1 MTLAE
6 LSLKRPVTAIMFFV
20 SMTVVG
26 LLAAFRLPL
35 EYMPDIEAPF
45 LFVQIPYP
53 GSTPAEIERT
63 ITRPVEEALA
73 TIPGI
78 QSMNSRSR
86 ADSAEIFM
94 EFKWGQNVATKA
106 VEARDKLDAI
116 RADLPDDLQRYFVLK
131 FSTSDQP
138 VLQLRI
144 SSDRDLSNA
153 YEMLDRKLKRPLE
166 RVPGV
171 ARVQLHGVA
180 PPEVRIELSSD
191 RLTAHNIGLD
201 DLARALKDANFST
214 SAGLVH
220 DGGMRYRVQPHG
232 EWRSLDD
239 IRNVVLDGRGLRL
252 GDIAEVSMR
261 PAELDYERRLDT
273 RPAVALEISRERSA
287 NLVEVGRLVLE
298 QVEKASREPEMK
310 GLQLF
315 FMQNQAKG
323 VTDSLRELGKA
334 GIEGTLLSVL
344 VLFFF
349 LRDWRST
356 MMVSLAIP
364 VCFVMTLGCMY
375 FLGISLNILSMMGL
389 LLAVGMLVDNAV
401 VAVESIYQYRERFPD
416 RPWYCAIEGTR
427 VVGMAITAGTLT
439 SIIVFL
445 PNVFGERSPIAIYLT
460 QVAVSMSIAH
470 LASWL
475 IAISLIPMLS
485 AKLPTP
491 EFIGRETLVT
501 RLQCRYER
509 FVRWSLAHRRLTMFG
524 VFSLLLISVVP
535 MTQTKSDMFPTG
547 ETRDLR
553 LDYELNGNYRLEQLR
568 GAVGQ
573 VERLLLDNK
582 EKWEISS
589 VYSYYDERGN
599 ATTLIL
605 LSDADTAT
613 RSAAEIMD
621 EIRASLPKLAVG
633 KVAFSNGD
641 GGGGNSGSNDGIRL
655 SLVGDSSERLRELS
669 ASVLPVL
676 ARVPGLH
683 DVRLAQNAS
692 EREVAVRVDRERA
705 RAYGFSAADVARY
718 VSVALRG
725 TQLRDFRNGDTQ
737 IPTWLRFQDADAQSI
752 AELSDYRLRAPDGS
766 QVPLLAMVEVQTQDA
781 AAVIQRQNRQT
792 ALPIQVNV
800 ASGTTQD
807 EARKRI
813 EAAMQTVSLPAGYR
827 WTFGTTFREADETGQ
842 RMAFNLLVALVLVYV
857 VMCAMFESLIYPA
870 AIMMTFVFSVFGV
883 YWLFWITGTTF
894 SFMAMIGVLIL
905 MGIVV
910 NNGIVM
916 LVHINQLRHE
926 GRLRSDAL
934 VHGSRD
940 RLRPVLMT
948 MGTAILGMVPLC
960 IGNVQ
965 IGGDGPPYFPMAR
978 AIVGGLVFSTLVTLL
993 ALPVIY
999 SLLDD
1004 ARTWLR
1010 NVLRDGMSGRVRRQR
1025 VDAAAAAQP

>member
-45 LFVQIPYP
+45 LFVQVPYP

-63 ITRPVEEALA
+63 ITRPVEEALS

-78 QSMNSRSR
+78 QVMNSTSR
-86 ADSAEIFM
+86 ADGAEIFM

-131 FSTSDQP
+131 FATSDQP

-153 YEMLDRKLKRPLE
+153 WEMLDRKLKRPLE

-191 RLTAHNIGLD
+191 RLTAHNVGLD
-201 DLARALKDANFST
+201 ELARALKEANFST
-214 SAGLVH
+214 SAGLIH
-220 DGGMRYRVQPHG
+220 DGGLRYRVQPQG
-232 EWRSLDD
+232 EWRSLED
-239 IRNVVLDGRGLRL
+239 IRNVVLDRNGLRL
-252 GDIAEVSMR
+252 GDIAEVSLR
-261 PAELDYERRLDT
+261 PAELDYERRLDQ

-298 QVEKASREPEMK
+298 EVEKASREPEMK

-315 FMQNQAKG
+315 FMQNQAEG

-334 GIEGTLLSVL
+334 GLEGTLLSVL

-349 LRDWRST
+349 LRDWRAT
-356 MMVSLAIP
+356 AMVSLAIP

-401 VAVESIYQYRERFPD
+401 VAVESIYQYREKYPD

-475 IAISLIPMLS
+475 IAVSLIPMLS

-491 EFIGRETLVT
+491 DFIGRETLIT
-501 RLQCRYER
+501 RLQRRYER
-509 FVRWSLAHRRLTMFG
+509 FVRWSLGRRGLTMLG
-524 VFSLLLISVVP
+524 VLALLMVSLVP
-535 MTQTKSDMFPTG
+535 MTQTRSDMFPAG
-547 ETRDLR
+547 DTRDLH
-553 LDYELNGNYRLEQLR
+553 LDYDLNGNYRLEQLR
-568 GAVGQ
+568 SAVAE
-573 VERLLLDNK
+573 VERYLLDHR
-582 EKWEISS
+582 ESWEIRS

-599 ATTLIL
+599 ASTTIL
-605 LSDADTAT
+605 LTDDDDAVRPA
-613 RSAAEIMD
+613 SEIMD
-621 EIRASLPKLAVG
+621 EIRKDLPKLAVG
-633 KVAFSNGD
+633 KVAFNR
-641 GGGGNSGSNDGIRL
+641 GGGGGGSDGIRL

-669 ASVLPVL
+669 ESVMPVL

-683 DVRLAQNAS
+683 DVRLAQSAS
-692 EREVAVRVDRERA
+692 DREVAVRVDRERA
-705 RAYGFSAADVARY
+705 RAYGFSASDVARY
-718 VSVALRG
+718 VSIALRG
-725 TQLRDFRNGDTQ
+725 AQLRDFRRGDTQ
-737 IPTWLRFQDADAQSI
+737 IPTWLRFRDADAQSI
-752 AELSDYRLRAPDGS
+752 ADLSDYKLRAPDGS
-766 QVPLLAMVEVQTQDA
+766 QVPLLAMVEVQAQNAD
-781 AAVIQRQNRQT
+781 AVIQRQNRQT

-800 ASGTTQD
+800 DAETTQD
-807 EARKRI
+807 EARTRI
-813 EAAMQTVSLPAGYR
+813 EQTMETVSLPAGYR

-842 RMAFNLLVALVLVYV
+842 RMAFNLLIALVLVYV

-870 AIMMTFVFSVFGV
+870 AIMTTFVFSVFGV
-883 YWLFWITGTTF
+883 YWLFWLTGTTF

-926 GRLRSDAL
+926 GMSRVDAL
-934 VHGSRD
+934 VAGSRD

-960 IGNVQ
+960 IGGVQ

-978 AIVGGLVFSTLVTLL
+978 AIVGGLVFSTLVTLM

-1010 NVLRDGMSGRVRRQR
+1010 NVVRDGSQGRVLRQR
-1025 VDAAAAAQP
+1025 PTAAAAERA

>member
-1 MTLAE
+1 
-6 LSLKRPVTAIMFFV
+6 
-20 SMTVVG
+20 

-78 QSMNSRSR
+78 QVMNSTSR
-86 ADSAEIFM
+86 ADAAEIFM

-116 RADLPDDLQRYFVLK
+116 RADLPDDLQRFFVLK
-131 FSTSDQP
+131 FATSDQP

-144 SSDRDLSNA
+144 SSDRDLSNS

-171 ARVQLHGVA
+171 ARVQLNGVL
-180 PPEVRIELSSD
+180 PPELQIELSSD
-191 RLTAHNIGLD
+191 RLTAHNVGLN
-201 DLARALKDANFST
+201 DLAVLLKDANFST
-214 SAGLVH
+214 SAGLIH
-220 DGGMRYRVQPHG
+220 DGGLRYRVQPHG
-232 EWRSLDD
+232 EWRSLEDV
-239 IRNVVLDGRGLRL
+239 RNLVLNTAGLKL
-252 GDIAEVSMR
+252 GDIADISLR
-261 PAELDYERRLDT
+261 PAEADYERRLDK

-298 QVEKASREPEMK
+298 AVEHASKEPEMK
-310 GLQLF
+310 GLQLY

-323 VTDSLRELGKA
+323 VTDSLGELGKA

-356 MMVSLAIP
+356 LMVSLSIP

-401 VAVESIYQYRERFPD
+401 VAVESIYQYREKYPD
-416 RPWYCAIEGTR
+416 KPWYCAIEGTR

-445 PNVFGERSPIAIYLT
+445 PNMFGERTPIAIYLT

-485 AKLPTP
+485 ARLPTP
-491 EFIGRETLVT
+491 HFIGRETAIT
-501 RLQCRYER
+501 RLQRRYAR
-509 FVRWSLAHRRLTMFG
+509 FVRWSLARRGLTMLG
-524 VFSLLLISVVP
+524 LLGLLLVSIIP
-535 MTQTKSDMFPTG
+535 ITQTRSDMFPAG
-547 ETRDLR
+547 ETRDLY
-553 LDYELNGNYRLEQLR
+553 LNYTLNGNYRLDQLR
-568 GAVGQ
+568 TSVGQ
-573 VERLLLDNK
+573 IEDFLLARKDD
-582 EKWEISS
+582 WEIRS

-599 ATTLIL
+599 ASTTIL
-605 LSDADTAT
+605 LAEDKEAQRPAS
-613 RSAAEIMD
+613 EIM
-621 EIRASLPKLAVG
+621 EEMRKSMPKLAIGSVS
-633 KVAFSNGD
+633 FDRDD
-641 GGGGNSGSNDGIRL
+641 GGSGNGIRL
-655 SLVGDSSERLRELS
+655 SLIGDSSERLRELS
-669 ASVLPVL
+669 VSILPML

-683 DVRLAQNAS
+683 DVRLAENAS
-692 EREVAVRVDRERA
+692 DREVAVRVDRERA
-705 RAYGFSAADVARY
+705 RTYGFGAADVAQY

-725 TQLRDFRNGDTQ
+725 AQLRDFRHGDTQ
-737 IPTWLRFQDADAQSI
+737 IPAWLRFQDADAQSV
-752 AELSDYRLRAPDGS
+752 ADLSDYKLRAPDGS
-766 QVPLLAMVEVQTQDA
+766 QVPLLAMVNVQTQNA
-781 AAVIQRQNRQT
+781 ATSINRQNRQT
-792 ALPIQVNV
+792 ALPIQVNLD
-800 ASGTTQD
+800 SGVNND

-813 EAAMQTVSLPAGYR
+813 EEAMKTVSLPAGTG
-827 WTFGTTFREADETGQ
+827 WTFGSTFREADETGQ
-842 RMAFNLLVALVLVYV
+842 RMVFNLLIALVLVYV

-870 AIMMTFVFSVFGV
+870 AIMMTFVFSIFGV
-883 YWLFWITGTTF
+883 YWLFWLTGTTF

-916 LVHINQLRHE
+916 LVHINQLRFE
-926 GRLRSDAL
+926 GMARTEAL
-934 VHGSRD
+934 VEGCRD

-948 MGTAILGMVPLC
+948 MGTAILGMLPLC
-960 IGNVQ
+960 VGGVQ
-965 IGGDGPPYFPMAR
+965 IGGDGPPYYPMAR

-993 ALPVIY
+993 AMPVIY
-999 SLLDD
+999 ALLDD
-1004 ARTWLR
+1004 ARGWLR
-1010 NVLRDGMSGRVRRQR
+1010 NVISDAREGRVRRVRQ
-1025 VDAAAAAQP
+1025 ALAPPPP